1 MTASPK
7 TNATAALCAAM
18 ALSFATP
25 SQAAEGWDWLV
36 APYGWA
42 ASIGTD
48 LETRTPPSTASTD
61 TKFGDIVDKID
72 GAFQIH
78 IEGQGDHFGVL
89 TDFTYLGLADDR
101 DRPRFKMESD
111 LDTRLFELAAVWSP
125 GEDRYR
131 GAELIAGLRYIDVDL
146 TVQLKPA
153 NPVFRDVSVEASQS
167 FSDFMIGGRY
177 TWAFTDRWGL
187 TVRGDGSFGET
198 EGTWNASAVVQ
209 YRTGNGAWAFGY
221 RHLDAEFDT
230 GNANTDITM
239 SGPEIGYAFRF

>member
-1 MTASPK
+1 MH
-7 TNATAALCAAM
+7 
-18 ALSFATP
+18 
-25 SQAAEGWDWLV
+25 
-36 APYGWA
+36 
-42 ASIGTD
+42 
-48 LETRTPPSTASTD
+48 RTVSSR
-61 TKFGDIVDKID
+61 FGLLID
-72 GAFQIH
+72 M
-78 IEGQGDHFGVL
+78 DGVL
-89 TDFTYLGLADDR
+89 
-101 DRPRFKMESD
+101 
-111 LDTRLFELAAVWSP
+111 
-125 GEDRYR
+125 YR

-146 TVQLKPA
+146 TVQLKPT